1 MADQEVIKHT
11 KKIYNIWS
19 SKEHGFWHKAK
30 EFVLEVLIIV
40 FAVSLSIWLHGRS
53 EHSHQQA
60 EVKEFLLGLKS
71 DLQND
76 IEEMRQDRKMFEKS
90 SAAFN
95 YLCSVGYGQEINS
108 DSLRKYDPYLF
119 NETGLL
125 SNNGRFEGFK
135 SSGKIGTIENQ
146 ELQNTITDLYQEDV
160 PFLVLN
166 TGYYNS
172 IKSKLKDYS
181 YQHVKRT
188 GAGSN
193 NLKEVLQSEV
203 AYNLAQD
210 MTNVRS
216 IVSQYDKCIGKIDK
230 IVKIIDRDYK

>member
-11 KKIYNIWS
+11 KKIYKIWN

-76 IEEMRQDRKMFEKS
+76 IQEMRQDRQMFEKS
-90 SAAFN
+90 SAAFR
-95 YLCSVGYGQEINS
+95 YLCSIGYGQEINS
-108 DSLRKYDPYLF
+108 DSLRKYEPYLF

-160 PFLVLN
+160 PFLILN

-172 IKSKLKDYS
+172 IKSKLKDYC
-181 YQHVKRT
+181 YQQVKRT
-188 GAGSN
+188 GSGSN
-193 NLKEVLQSEV
+193 NLKSVLQSEV
-203 AYNLAQD
+203 AYNLGQD
-210 MTNVRS
+210 MMNVRS
-216 IVSQYDKCIGKIDK
+216 ILTQYDKCIGKIDK
-230 IVKIIDRDYK
+230 IVKIIDQDYK